1 MHHLA
6 RPPASPIRIIADVVV
21 NKVQVQPGRIRAD
34 GVFTTLPGGFFK
46 RIQFCFSWVGS
57 YLALFLCA
65 FASLLAPFPSLR
77 KNLIQK
83 RHPPEKTQ
91 RSQSQTKT
99 LPLVVKLERIPE
111 QLHN

>member
-6 RPPASPIRIIADVVV
+6 RPPAPPIRMIADVVV

-57 YLALFLCA
+57 YLSLFLCA
-65 FASLLAPFPSLR
+65 FASLR
-77 KNLIQK
+77 ENVIRK
-83 RHPPEKTQ
+83 RHSQAKTQ

-99 LPLVVKLERIPE
+99 PPALLKLER
-111 QLHN
+111 